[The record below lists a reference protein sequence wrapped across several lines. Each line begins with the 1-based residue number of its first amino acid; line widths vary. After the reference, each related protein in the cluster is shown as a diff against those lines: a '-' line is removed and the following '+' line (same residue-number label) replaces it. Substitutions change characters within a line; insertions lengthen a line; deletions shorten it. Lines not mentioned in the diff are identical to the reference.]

1 MNVRNAGLLLALVA
15 SLGCSNET
23 SSSSPSSEEPGS
35 VDACA
40 LLSRETV
47 ATELEVDETLEV
59 GADNGTFVGE
69 YLGTCGYTWA
79 GGSSR
84 LALTIEADPGNRY
97 LDRYRES
104 GLPFTEPVEDL
115 GAAAFVRSD
124 GAVSWGYDDQRI
136 YVLYGETAPA
146 TPMAAE
152 TLAALARTIT
162 RP

>member
-1 MNVRNAGLLLALVA
+1 MNVRNAGLLLALVV

-40 LLSRETV
+40 LLSRETI
-47 ATELEVDETLEV
+47 AAELEVGETIEV
-59 GADNGTFVGE
+59 GVDNGTFVGE
-69 YLGTCGYTWA
+69 YLGTCGYTW
-79 GGSSR
+79 GSGSS
-84 LALTIEADPGNRY
+84 LALTVEADSGNRY

-104 GLPFTEPVEDL
+104 GLPFTEPVDDL
-115 GAAAFVRSD
+115 GVAAFVRSD
-124 GAVSWGYDDQRI
+124 GAVSWGYDDQRL

-152 TLAALARTIT
+152 TLAALARTIS